1 MKKLITLGAI
11 VLTTLSTS
19 VPASGAQNVV
29 LSIPT
34 LAKPQTNLQW
44 IVDAKLKQTMLEK
57 EAAEQQRIAEQ
68 EAARKLALE
77 TNTVK
82 INKVIEALT
91 ERVGKTRYVFS
102 GSTPKGWDCSGLT
115 LWAYGELGVELEHS
129 ASKQQYAG
137 TVVDKPK
144 LGDLVIFK
152 YNGRTSAYHVGIY
165 LYPDT
170 MIHAG
175 GEAGD
180 VTSIVSIS
188 KFAGKHSK
196 VIYKRILDSL

>member
-11 VLTTLSTS
+11 VLTMLSTS

-34 LAKPQTNLQW
+34 LAKPQTSLQW
-44 IVDAKLKQTMLEK
+44 IVELKQEQTLLEQ
-57 EAAEQQRIAEQ
+57 EAAEQRAIEV
-68 EAARKLALE
+68 
-77 TNTVK
+77 NTVK
-82 INKVIEALT
+82 LNKVIEALT
-91 ERVGKTRYVFS
+91 DRVGKTRYVFS
-102 GSTPKGWDCSGLT
+102 GSTPKGWDCSGLVK
-115 LWAYGELGVELEHS
+115 WMYGELGVELEHS
-129 ASKQQYAG
+129 ASKQKFAG
-137 TVVDKPK
+137 EAVDQPK
-144 LGDLVIFK
+144 LGDIVVFL

-175 GEAGD
+175 GEPGD

-196 VIYKRILDSL
+196 VFYKRILDSL